1 MQEVTARRSILPSA
15 VRRSRMTVQ
24 APQSPSAQPSLVPR
38 SCGLP
43 RSQSRSVVAG
53 STPSAVIVLSLS
65 RKVMQS
71 LIVARSGLQPGEVIA
86 RHQREGT
93 QTAIHPA
100 QRVADRRLDI
110 LDTRDQTMIDPHGSQ
125 HGERHLAALGEE
137 FLVAGVATI
146 LGDDQGWQT
155 KTHMAAQQVIGT
167 GEQPE
172 ILDQRGG
179 PPARQPG
186 AGAKPDTRS
195 LVSAA
200 HIIDR

>member
-1 MQEVTARRSILPSA
+1 MQEVTARQSVLPAA

-38 SCGLP
+38 SCGLL

-100 QRVADRRLDI
+100 QRVADRRLDV
-110 LDTRDQTMIDPHGSQ
+110 LKPRDQAMIDPHRLENIKG
-125 HGERHLAALGEE
+125 RFATLGEE
-137 FLVAGVATI
+137 FLIAGVAAKFAH
-146 LGDDQGWQT
+146 DQRRQAEA
-155 KTHMAAQQVIGT
+155 HMAPQEMI
-167 GEQPE
+167 
-172 ILDQRGG
+172 
-179 PPARQPG
+179 
-186 AGAKPDTRS
+186 
-195 LVSAA
+195 
-200 HIIDR
+200 